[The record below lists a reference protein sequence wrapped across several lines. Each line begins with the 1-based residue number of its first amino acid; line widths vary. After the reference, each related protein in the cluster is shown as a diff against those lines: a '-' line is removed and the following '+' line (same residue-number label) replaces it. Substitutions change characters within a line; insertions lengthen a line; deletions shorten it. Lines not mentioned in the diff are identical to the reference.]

1 MQCGLAADSIEVLN
15 RDQCP
20 RCGCDLAARPARS
33 YAEME
38 GLFDLPPNAVAVD
51 GQARARADAASARWL
66 LVVVAV
72 GIAAIA
78 TLAAT
83 MLMAGT
89 RI

>member
-1 MQCGLAADSIEVLN
+1 M
-15 RDQCP
+15 
-20 RCGCDLAARPARS
+20 AARPPRS

-51 GQARARADAASARWL
+51 AQVRARADAASARWL